1 MINQIINWRLTLA
14 ERRMGFSVEY
24 LRYILSVSR
33 KAFFAF
39 VKIVPLSSYRRVLP
53 LEALHVARLATLN
66 FEDCGTCVQGEVNLA
81 KRDGVDAAVIQ
92 SVLNAEAVELSE
104 ELADVYHFALA
115 VLETRDDETLRERV
129 KEHYG
134 EEGLVELALAIG
146 ACRVFPTVKRA
157 LGFAKSCSVEPIR
170 V

>member
-1 MINQIINWRLTLA
+1 MLNSFINWRLTVA

-24 LRYILSVSR
+24 LRYILGVSR
-33 KAFFAF
+33 RAFFAF
-39 VKIVPLSSYRRVLP
+39 TKILPLARYHRVLP
-53 LEALHVARLATLN
+53 MDALHVARLTALSY
-66 FEDCGTCVQGEVNLA
+66 EDCGTCVQGEVNLA
-81 KRDGVDAAVIQ
+81 KRAGVAPAIIQ
-92 SVLNAEAVELSE
+92 AVLNTEAVELAE

-115 VLETRDDETLRERV
+115 VLETRDDETLRNRI

-134 EEGLVELALAIG
+134 EEGLVEIALAIG

-157 LGFAKSCSVEPIR
+157 LGYAQSCSVEPIR